1 MLFVVL
7 LVYVLTFYYSWSIQC
22 IQLTPLHVVVFHFVF
37 LQHFVFLVL
46 ATEEFLAEMDD
57 DMEAMQSTVFL
68 LQQELK
74 DAKERL
80 QKYESAATTTSA
92 APQSLDAQNG
102 QNASADRMATNDE
115 DQKTEAKLS
124 YVDCNN
130 GISETTSAAVIHQET
145 GLEAATDSLK
155 VTESVGGLT
164 VDRVGRVVNMDTD
177 DSSVCEELDITAAD
191 TVKNHNSGCRTSP
204 VGLSAL
210 AAEHSGNFGSSISGP
225 AADCTDTERTHELGL
240 RTAARKNAPM
250 LEAKVNGLNIL
261 VPMTEDV
268 FSD

>member
-1 MLFVVL
+1 M
-7 LVYVLTFYYSWSIQC
+7 
-22 IQLTPLHVVVFHFVF
+22 
-37 LQHFVFLVL
+37 FLVL

-80 QKYESAATTTSA
+80 QKYESAATTTTSA

-102 QNASADRMATNDE
+102 QNASADRMATNNE
-115 DQKTEAKLS
+115 DQKTGANLS
-124 YVDCNN
+124 SVDCNN
-130 GISETTSAAVIHQET
+130 GISETTSAPVIHGGT
-145 GLEAATDSLK
+145 GLEAATDGLK

-164 VDRVGRVVNMDTD
+164 VDRVGRVVNMDVD
-177 DSSVCEELDITAAD
+177 DSSVCAELDITAAD

-204 VGLSAL
+204 MGLSAL

-225 AADCTDTERTHELGL
+225 AADCTDTERTRELGL
-240 RTAARKNAPM
+240 RTAARKNAAM
-250 LEAKVNGLNIL
+250 SEAKVNGLNIL